1 MRLSQVSS
9 RGSLTTGLLV
19 LADGS
24 TFEGHGLGAVG
35 EAVAEVCFNTAMT
48 GYQEIM
54 TDPSYAG
61 QIVTFTFPHIGN
73 VGANADDIENA
84 SPAGATAVRGAI
96 FRASVTSPSNYR
108 ARHDLGAWMKRRG
121 IIGLSGI
128 DTRALTARIRE
139 HGMPHG
145 IIAHHPTGSFDRDK
159 LIETARGWNGLEGR
173 DLARHVTTGDA
184 FSYTTGDWHWD
195 TGFAKQKNTDGA
207 HIVVIDFGVKA
218 NILRRLTS
226 VGARVTVLPAQSTI
240 EDVLAQQPDG
250 IVLSN
255 GPGDPAATGVYA
267 VPVIRALIEQ
277 KIPTFGICLGHQM
290 LALAVGAKT
299 KKMPQGHHGANHPV
313 KDLTTGKVEIV
324 SMNHGFTVDEKTLPK
339 NVIAT
344 HTSLFDGTNSGLRL
358 KDAPAFSV
366 QHHPEASP
374 GPQDSFYIFDR
385 FMDMV
390 AAK

>member
-267 VPVIRALIEQ
+267 VPVIQALIAQ
-277 KIPTFGICLGHQM
+277 KFRPSGS
-290 LALAVGAKT
+290 ALAIRCWLWLLAQKPKKCPKAIMVPIIRSKT
-299 KKMPQGHHGANHPV
+299 
-313 KDLTTGKVEIV
+313 I
-324 SMNHGFTVDEKTLPK
+324 
-339 NVIAT
+339 
-344 HTSLFDGTNSGLRL
+344 
-358 KDAPAFSV
+358 
-366 QHHPEASP
+366 
-374 GPQDSFYIFDR
+374 
-385 FMDMV
+385 
-390 AAK
+390 